1 MSIKIHIL
9 SVHVRRAVIFS
20 KMLVV
25 TRLMC
30 QGVYDKEANTV
41 NRLKSNI
48 KPILLLNAV

>member
-9 SVHVRRAVIFS
+9 SVHVPRAVIFS
-20 KMLVV
+20 KMHVV

-30 QGVYDKEANTV
+30 QGVYDEEANIV
-41 NRLKSNI
+41 NRYKPNI